1 MSKKLYFLIFFL
13 FSTIFYGYC
22 EKHLVLNF
30 SNGETKSINLQEIKN
45 ITLANGSLAVNSFDG
60 TSETASFT
68 SLAKITFSGNF
79 SAISD
84 IEAGTNNPAVSLQ
97 GDVLEI
103 SGLNGTQSVDVFST
117 AGMRVISTTIT
128 DNGSLSVSELPSGV
142 YIVKIESQTFK
153 FIKR

>member
-1 MSKKLYFLIFFL
+1 MSKKLFFLIFFL
-13 FSTIFYGYC
+13 LSTIFYGYC
-22 EKHLVLNF
+22 EKQLVLNF

-68 SLAKITFSGNF
+68 SLAKVTFSGNF

-84 IEAGTNNPAVSLQ
+84 IEVGTNSPAVSLQ
-97 GDVLEI
+97 GDALEI
-103 SGLNGTQSVDVFST
+103 SGLSGTQSVDVFST
-117 AGMRVISTTIT
+117 VGMRVISTEIT
-128 DNGSLSVSELPSGV
+128 DNGSLSVAELPSGV
-142 YIVKIESQTFK
+142 YIVNIESQTFK